1 MPLRHLAAGNFTNL
15 GGSAPVAADGFSD
28 TVAVIEG
35 GGDIAHYI
43 LAQLIAD
50 NVAGAGNEHQSITF
64 GGAGLTSFTLTY
76 DGQTTASID
85 YTAAT
90 EPTAAEIQ
98 TALEAL
104 SNLAPGD
111 VIVTGA
117 LDGPFD
123 VEFAGTLADTNVAE
137 MTATPTGGTGTV
149 TIATVTAGGT
159 GTLDTTIEGS
169 FNQINWFTLATF
181 TQLTTTAGAEV
192 KAVAAGVVP
201 PFLRASHNVGGSN
214 PSYDIDLWL
223 ALS

>member
-1 MPLRHLAAGNFTNL
+1 MPLRQLSTGQYLNL
-15 GGSAPVAADGFSD
+15 GGGDPVSADGYSD
-28 TVAVIEG
+28 EVNVIQAG
-35 GGDIAHYI
+35 GSVAHYI
-43 LAQLIAD
+43 TAQLVAD
-50 NVAGAGNEHQSITF
+50 NTPGAGNEHQSITF

-85 YTAAT
+85 FAEGV

-111 VIVTGA
+111 VIVTGD

-149 TIATVTAGGT
+149 TIATVSGGGT
-159 GTLDTTIEGS
+159 GTLDATIEGS
-169 FNQINWFTLATF
+169 FDQVNWFTIATF

-192 KAVAAGVVP
+192 ETVAAGVVP
-201 PFLRASHNVGGSN
+201 PYLRANYNVGGSN
-214 PSYDIDLWL
+214 PSYDFDLWL
-223 ALS
+223 AVS